1 MIIHQA
7 FQLLLVQDDDVI
19 EPAFPAVADP
29 ALGHKI
35 RRSGHLPLLDM
46 ADENAS
52 IAFVLQYS
60 LNVTIFPSRTSKRKW

>member
-1 MIIHQA
+1 MNIHQA
-7 FQLLLVQDDDVI
+7 LHVLLVQDDGVI
-19 EPAFPAVADP
+19 EEVFPAVADP
-29 ALGHKI
+29 AFGHKI

-46 ADENAS
+46 ADESAS